1 MWLVDCCAGVLP
13 WAAATHCAFGLWMHT
28 HFNGGSDQSV
38 SNLADRSGNGLS
50 NLAKSDAGLRITQLN
65 GLPLLVLLVVH
76 LTIHVIIR

>member
-1 MWLVDCCAGVLP
+1 
-13 WAAATHCAFGLWMHT
+13 MHT

-50 NLAKSDAGLRITQLN
+50 NLARSDTGLRITQLN
-65 GLPLLVLLVVH
+65 GLPLLVLLIVH